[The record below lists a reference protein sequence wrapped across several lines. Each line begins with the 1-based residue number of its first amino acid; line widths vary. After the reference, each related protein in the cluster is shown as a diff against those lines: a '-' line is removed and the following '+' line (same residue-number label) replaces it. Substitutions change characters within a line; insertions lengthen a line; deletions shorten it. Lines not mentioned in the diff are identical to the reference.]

1 MAASVLRNVGVVSL
15 VTLGQL
21 ILQFAL
27 QMVLAH
33 RFGAGAEI
41 DAFNAALTIPNVL
54 NAVLTVSL
62 GYVLIPQLARLFS
75 NPEDEEAAWQLA
87 ATVGGWITVIALIIS
102 ASLFFFARQWIEF
115 LYPGFDADTSTL
127 AVRSLQWLSWQ
138 LVLGTTVSWV
148 QSVENSRHRFAW
160 PAIMALVGALIN
172 LGLAMA
178 WVQSGIL
185 GYAQSII
192 ASSVIHAVVLIA
204 PIVGRLLSAARV
216 WHPRMKSL
224 VWQWLPLLVG
234 GIYLRLDP
242 LFDRVFG
249 SFMTEGSIAHL
260 GYSQRFIT
268 ALLTL
273 STGGILT
280 VLFPKLSSNDDASD
294 QHALR
299 DKLQRS
305 LYGMLVVLTPIV
317 IGGSLFAVPVTRDL
331 LERGEFLPSDTRAVA
346 ELFQILLL
354 FLAAAS
360 IADLIARGFY
370 TIGDTRTPTLIGTI
384 GVTVGLVLKYFLSKS
399 FGVQGIVWA
408 NSIYYVAVTLVLTWL
423 LSRRIGPLL
432 PPNLG
437 RQLFKPI
444 LASCIACCLAYV
456 VIALGGRYSSLPAAI
471 IAAAAYPAI
480 LLLVREPLAVETA
493 MRLREKNKSKP

>member
-1 MAASVLRNVGVVSL
+1 
-15 VTLGQL
+15 
-21 ILQFAL
+21 
-27 QMVLAH
+27 
-33 RFGAGAEI
+33 
-41 DAFNAALTIPNVL
+41 
-54 NAVLTVSL
+54 
-62 GYVLIPQLARLFS
+62 
-75 NPEDEEAAWQLA
+75 
-87 ATVGGWITVIALIIS
+87 
-102 ASLFFFARQWIEF
+102 
-115 LYPGFDADTSTL
+115 
-127 AVRSLQWLSWQ
+127 
-138 LVLGTTVSWV
+138 
-148 QSVENSRHRFAW
+148 
-160 PAIMALVGALIN
+160 
-172 LGLAMA
+172 
-178 WVQSGIL
+178 
-185 GYAQSII
+185 
-192 ASSVIHAVVLIA
+192 
-204 PIVGRLLSAARV
+204 
-216 WHPRMKSL
+216 MKSL

-260 GYSQRFIT
+260 GYSQRFIA

-299 DKLQRS
+299 DKIQRS

-331 LERGEFLPSDTRAVA
+331 LERGEFLPSDTQAVA

-384 GVTVGLVLKYFLSKS
+384 GVTVGLVLKYFLSKN

-432 PPNLG
+432 STGIG
-437 RQLFKPI
+437 RQLLKPVF
-444 LASCIACCLAYV
+444 ASCVACCLAYI

-471 IAAAAYPAI
+471 IAAAAYPGI

-493 MRLREKNKSKP
+493 MGWKEKNKSKR